1 MSKRTQEDVGEG
13 KSHSKIKADDEFGIT
28 IPSEGSERACLD
40 CIGKPGENQICKSER
55 TSELVK
61 CAANKYGEDPYWA
74 LAHQTTQTG
83 TLTTSGLLKCG
94 NLVKCRTQ
102 VR

>member
-1 MSKRTQEDVGEG
+1 MCSKQVR
-13 KSHSKIKADDEFGIT
+13 
-28 IPSEGSERACLD
+28 
-40 CIGKPGENQICKSER
+40 
-55 TSELVK
+55 
-61 CAANKYGEDPYWA
+61 EDPYWA
-74 LAHQTTQTG
+74 LAHQPTQNA